1 MLHVLEILKIHPR
14 EPPSKK
20 YVLSSQISNL
30 CPLFFLYI
38 LPKELGEA
46 EDIPPGF
53 KSSCA

>member
-1 MLHVLEILKIHPR
+1 MLHVLEILKIHLR

-20 YVLSSQISNL
+20 YVLSAQISNL
-30 CPLFFLYI
+30 CPLFLLYI

-46 EDIPPGF
+46 EDIPPGN